1 MSSHMAPADE
11 KNANASTGS
20 ELGTLDSL
28 DMTPDQERAMKHKVD
43 IAIIPYFLS
52 SLSTQYVNIGQAR
65 LANLEKDL
73 HLKGNQYDIA
83 LTVFFVSY
91 VFFEV
96 PSNLAIRWLKPHRW
110 ICFIMVSWSIA
121 MILMGVVN
129 NFGGLVATRF
139 ILGLAESGVFPGI
152 TLLLTTWYNRNE
164 QNFVISLFY
173 AGATLAGA
181 FGGILAFGIRHMD
194 GVGGKGGWAWIFILE
209 GLLTFLCAIP
219 AWWLIPDFPED
230 HRVLKGIDRER
241 WLHRLTRNQGVTSAP
256 LPFSWRQV
264 WRAFGDWR
272 TYVYALGFIGI
283 AEPVYSLSLFMPTI
297 IKELGYTNA
306 NANLLSVPPYVFGF
320 ITTILVAIASDR
332 LVQRGIFIIG
342 GMLAVIVGYT
352 ILIANVSTGV
362 KYFALFLCVG
372 GVSPCVATSTTLIGN
387 NYGPVYT
394 RAAAMGFFF
403 SVGNCAG
410 IISSNVYPNST
421 APRFIRGH
429 SIAIAFSFMTIICIS
444 ILMAS
449 NWRENVRRDKV
460 YGAVAPDGSD
470 AHPRKVLTP
479 EQKATW
485 GLEGLSELE
494 IIELGDRH
502 PGFRYIL

>member
-1 MSSHMAPADE
+1 MSSHIAPTDE
-11 KNANASTGS
+11 KNANGSTGS

-28 DMTPDQERAMKHKVD
+28 DMTPDQERAIKRRIT
-43 IAIIPYFLS
+43 IAIVPYSTFL
-52 SLSTQYVNIGQAR
+52 YVNIGQAR
-65 LANLEKDL
+65 LAGLEKDL

-83 LTVFFVSY
+83 LTVFFASY
-91 VFFEV
+91 IFFEV
-96 PSNLAIRWLKPHRW
+96 PSNPALRWLKPHRW
-110 ICFIMVSWSIA
+110 ICFTMLSWGLV
-121 MILMGVVN
+121 MTLMGVVN
-129 NFGGLVATRF
+129 DFGGLTAARLM
-139 ILGLAESGVFPGI
+139 LGLAESGLLPGI
-152 TLLLTTWYNRNE
+152 ALLLTTWYNRNE
-164 QNFVISLFY
+164 QNFVISLLS
-173 AGATLAGA
+173 AAASLAGA

-209 GLLTFLCAIP
+209 GIVTFLCAIP

-241 WLHRLTRNQGVTSAP
+241 WLHRLAKNQGVTNAP

-264 WRAFGDWR
+264 RRAFTDWR
-272 TYVYALGFIGI
+272 THVYALLYIGI

-306 NANLLSVPPYVFGF
+306 NATLLSVPPYVFAF
-320 ITTILVAIASDR
+320 ITTLSVAIASDR

-342 GMLAVIVGYT
+342 GMLTVIVGYA

-372 GVSPCVATSTTLIGN
+372 GASPCVATATTLIG

-403 SVGNCAG
+403 SVGNCAA
-410 IISSNVYPNST
+410 IISSNIYPNST

-429 SIAIAFSFMTIICIS
+429 SIAVAFSFMTIICVS

-449 NWRENVRRDKV
+449 NWRENARRDRV
-460 YGAVAPDGSD
+460 YGVVAPDGSD

-479 EQKATW
+479 EQKVTW

>member
-1 MSSHMAPADE
+1 MSPS
-11 KNANASTGS
+11 
-20 ELGTLDSL
+20 
-28 DMTPDQERAMKHKVD
+28 QERAIKRKID
-43 IAIIPYFLS
+43 LAIIPYCSLLYLLSFLDR
-52 SLSTQYVNIGQAR
+52 VNIGQAR
-65 LANLEKDL
+65 LAGLEKDL

-96 PSNLAIRWLKPHRW
+96 PSNLALRWLKPHRW
-110 ICFIMVSWSIA
+110 ICFIMLSWGLV
-121 MILMGVVN
+121 MTLMGVVN
-129 NFGGLVATRF
+129 NFGGLASARLM
-139 ILGLAESGVFPGI
+139 LGLAESGLFPGI
-152 TLLLTTWYNRNE
+152 NFLLTTWYNRNE
-164 QNFVISLFY
+164 QNFVISLFF

-209 GLLTFLCAIP
+209 GIVTFLCAIP

-230 HRVLKGIDRER
+230 HRVLKGIDRKR
-241 WLHRLTRNQGVTSAP
+241 WLHRLAKNQGVTSAP

-264 WRAFGDWR
+264 RRAFTDWR
-272 TYVYALGFIGI
+272 TYAYALLYISIVQPF
-283 AEPVYSLSLFMPTI
+283 YSLALFTPTI

-320 ITTILVAIASDR
+320 ITTLLVAIASDR
-332 LVQRGIFIIG
+332 LLRRGIFIIG
-342 GMLAVIVGYT
+342 AMFTVIIGYI
-352 ILIANVSTGV
+352 ILITNVSAGA

-372 GVSPCVATSTTLIGN
+372 GVSPCISTSITFVGN
-387 NYGPVYT
+387 NFGPMYT
-394 RAAAMGFFF
+394 RAAVMGFFF
-403 SVGNCAG
+403 SVGNSAG
-410 IISSNVYPNST
+410 IISSNVYPSNT
-421 APRFIRGH
+421 APRFFRGH
-429 SIAIAFSFMTIICIS
+429 GIALAFSFMAIVWTL

-449 NWRENVRRDKV
+449 NWRENARRDRV
-460 YGAVAPDGSD
+460 YGVTAPDGSD
-470 AHPRKVLTP
+470 ADPRKVLTP